1 MLIFTNRTMQASAD
15 ESAFGA
21 GFSQGS
27 ETLGMAT
34 VTRKGKKGWSVKDID
49 TDVDDADSKKAL
61 VPIFQGEAPVL
72 VYIHGFNNTPAKCFE
87 RCLKLETLYGVQVVG
102 FSWPAEGYQAD
113 GTIGPGV
120 ISSADP
126 GDENDLGAV
135 KVGNRLES
143 PIQSMIHRYHQ
154 AGLNGK
160 NSVDALA
167 RFLRMVAAARLDA
180 NAQPFTAAAHSLGAQ
195 FLQYSLDIPAVAE
208 SLATARNVVFLA
220 PCVRASDHR
229 NWIGKIRPISQL
241 FVTFNKGDSVLAG
254 AAVADLD
261 LGSNSQLKLG
271 TDPTPDRFRAPY
283 MRYISATNAMD
294 GFGGH
299 GYFAQDKMPKNMQT
313 VFGRIFSSKRDI
325 EAGEIDRKIYGIK
338 GDEDGLTCYFNAP

>member
-1 MLIFTNRTMQASAD
+1 MLVFTNRTVKQASD

-21 GFSQGS
+21 DFVQGS
-27 ETLGMAT
+27 IRLGMAT
-34 VTRKGKKGWSVKDID
+34 VTRKGKSGWSLADLD
-49 TDVDDADSKKAL
+49 LDVDDADSKTAL
-61 VPIFQGEAPVL
+61 FPIFQGGQPVL

-87 RCLKLETLYGVQVVG
+87 RCLKLESLYGVQVVG
-102 FSWPAEGYQAD
+102 FSWPAEGFLAD
-113 GTIGPGV
+113 GTFGPGM
-120 ISSADP
+120 IASADA
-126 GDENDLGAV
+126 GDENDLGEV
-135 KVGNRLES
+135 DPGNRLES
-143 PIQSMIHRYHQ
+143 PVQSLIHRYHQ
-154 AGLNGK
+154 AGMNAK

-180 NAQPFTAAAHSLGAQ
+180 NIQPFTVAAHSLGAQ
-195 FLQYSLDIPAVAE
+195 LLQYSLDLPAVAE
-208 SLATARNVVFLA
+208 SLATARNVALLA

-271 TDPTPDRFRAPY
+271 TDPTPDRFHAPY
-283 MRYISATNAMD
+283 MRYISCTNAQN
-294 GFGGH
+294 GLGGH
-299 GYFAQDKMPKNMQT
+299 GYFAQTKMPSHMQT
-313 VFGRIFSSKRDI
+313 VFGRIFNSRRDL